1 MKFTRISVIL
11 LFAAFFVV
19 SCKKTE
25 DTDKMRDSTAA
36 AITPEDSAKNEAA
49 KWAAFKA
56 DAKLRIQALQD
67 SVDAYDAR
75 MKAANPHYR
84 ADVKARE
91 SIKRRST
98 ALKARLEEKD
108 EAVGSWGRMKDA
120 IVGGIDTLATGVG
133 NVVSPK
139 KK

>member
-1 MKFTRISVIL
+1 MKFTRLSVIL
-11 LFAAFFVV
+11 FITAFFVV
-19 SCKKTE
+19 SCKKTD
-25 DTDKMRDSTAA
+25 DTEKMKDSTAA
-36 AITPEDSAKNEAA
+36 VITPEDSAKNEAA

-75 MKAANPHYR
+75 MKAANPHYK
-84 ADVKARE
+84 ADVKVRE
-91 SIKRRST
+91 SIKRRSV
-98 ALKARLEEKD
+98 ALKAKLEEKD

-120 IVGGIDTLATGVG
+120 IVGGLDTLTTGVS